1 MVHADAARLENFR
14 SIVRDSGFEE
24 AAIEVAFSPLADDF
38 GILSDEERE
47 HGVLLVD
54 LGAGTTEFVVE
65 YNSGVQASGVL
76 QVGFDHVCNDL
87 SLGLD
92 LHIDVCRKLI
102 EEKTLQRAMQERR
115 EYMEFPSSTGRGRKI
130 PLPSF
135 EVIID
140 ARLREIFEIIRSMGG
155 GAGSARQASTPGRR
169 PDRGRRLVRA
179 DQRRFSARCSTCRAG
194 SGSRSR
200 RAVL

>member
-1 MVHADAARLENFR
+1 M
-14 SIVRDSGFEE
+14 
-24 AAIEVAFSPLADDF
+24 
-38 GILSDEERE
+38 
-47 HGVLLVD
+47 
-54 LGAGTTEFVVE
+54 
-65 YNSGVQASGVL
+65 L

-140 ARLREIFEIIRSMGG
+140 ARLREIFEIIRSMAAAQGALGSLDAGGVLTGG
-155 GAGSARQASTPGRR
+155 GRI
-169 PDRGRRLVRA
+169 VRA
-179 DQRRFSARCSTCRAG
+179 DGADFPARCSTCRAG

-200 RAVL
+200 RAVR